1 MTRTLKLFIL
11 TRVLDIV
18 TTLMNVSIGGCGVEG
33 NPMMRVLLIKPW
45 YFIAYQILITLAVLG
60 VYNKHRLIKVAAK
73 YFNYLSFVTILANLI
88 VFIYVY

>member
-1 MTRTLKLFIL
+1 
-11 TRVLDIV
+11 
-18 TTLMNVSIGGCGVEG
+18 
-33 NPMMRVLLIKPW
+33 
-45 YFIAYQILITLAVLG
+45 